1 MRSTFHVPRITRQ
14 LTEGRPVVRPS
25 GIGALRR
32 LLHSGLTILDSVSW
46 PGTWKAI
53 DVKISALHFL
63 HMTRRVP
70 KSLLVAFL
78 SVVCGPFSV
87 ARAQSTE
94 TAEAL
99 ANIKFTADVRV
110 FTVMAAL
117 NAAGFDHE
125 TSGRE
130 MSVVRQLIRRETEK
144 FDSALLGK
152 LRTFY
157 SSHNL
162 TTEASDQQVAYTSL
176 ALLLS
181 GPPEFQVTVQEVELP
196 EDVKQILGFEK
207 LVKEFYE
214 KANIESLWQS
224 QQPAYEEELTSYQTV
239 VKDLIAQTLDYF
251 RIPPRVVL
259 DREIILIPDLLNAKT
274 IVNVRNLDLVYY
286 VVVGPTDEAAENHH
300 QIQHEYLHFLID
312 PLIEKFGM
320 ALIEHG
326 DLLELAHAQ
335 PQLKPQF
342 QNKFFLLVA
351 ESLIETVLLRL
362 HDPENSDRE
371 LIRLFRQGLIF
382 APYFSRELKRY
393 EQETELISFPS
404 YVETLLDGIENPLI
418 EEDAK
423 WIAALE
429 GEIKGAQQQQ
439 LETQQRAIDEVNQ
452 RNHVTSLLN
461 EAAIL
466 LSKRE
471 FQPAQKT
478 LQQIL
483 LDDPDNGNA
492 YFYLAQA
499 ASQTEQFEQAVEYYT
514 RAANTPGIPTWVQ
527 AWSLLRIGNYQ
538 AFQGQTEE
546 ARTLFARVLELEG
559 DLRGAREETQKS
571 VDQLR

>member
-1 MRSTFHVPRITRQ
+1 MTHQVPRF
-14 LTEGRPVVRPS
+14 
-25 GIGALRR
+25 
-32 LLHSGLTILDSVSW
+32 LLI
-46 PGTWKAI
+46 AC
-53 DVKISALHFL
+53 
-63 HMTRRVP
+63 
-70 KSLLVAFL
+70 L
-78 SVVCGPFSV
+78 SVVCGPLSFVS
-87 ARAQSTE
+87 AQGTE

-99 ANIKFTADVRV
+99 ANINFTADVRV

-117 NAAGFDHE
+117 NAAGFDYE
-125 TSGRE
+125 TSGRD
-130 MSVVRQLIRRETEK
+130 MSGVRQLVRREIK
-144 FDSALLGK
+144 KIDPDLLER
-152 LRTFY
+152 LQSFY
-157 SSHNL
+157 SSHNP
-162 TTEASDQQVAYTSL
+162 TMDDADQQVAYTSL

-181 GPPEFQVTVQEVELP
+181 GPPEFEVTIQETELP
-196 EDVKQILGFEK
+196 EDVQQVLGFEK

-214 KANIESLWQS
+214 TASIGSLWQS
-224 QQPAYEEELTSYQTV
+224 QQPTYEAELISYQTV

-259 DREIILIPDLLNAKT
+259 DRQIILIPDLLNAKT

-326 DLLELAHAQ
+326 DLLDLAHAQ
-335 PQLKPQF
+335 PRLKPQF

-351 ESLIETVLLRL
+351 ESLIESVLLRL
-362 HDPENSDRE
+362 HDSENSDRE
-371 LIRLFRQGLIF
+371 LVRLFRQGLIF

-404 YVETLLDGIENPLI
+404 YVETLLKSIENPLI

-423 WIAALE
+423 LIAALE
-429 GEIKGAQQQQ
+429 SEIKGLQQQE
-439 LETQQRAIDEVNQ
+439 LETQQRAIDEVTQ
-452 RNHVTSLLN
+452 RNHVNSRLN
-461 EAAIL
+461 EAAVL
-466 LSKRE
+466 LSKKE

-478 LQQIL
+478 LQEIL

-492 YFYLAQA
+492 YFYLAQV

-514 RAANTPGIPTWVQ
+514 RAGNTPGIDTWIQ
-527 AWSLLRIGNYQ
+527 AWSLLRIGNYH

-546 ARTLFARVLELEG
+546 ARTFFGRVLGLEG
-559 DLRGAREETQKS
+559 DLRGAREEAQES
-571 VDQLR
+571 LEHLR

>member
-1 MRSTFHVPRITRQ
+1 
-14 LTEGRPVVRPS
+14 
-25 GIGALRR
+25 
-32 LLHSGLTILDSVSW
+32 
-46 PGTWKAI
+46 
-53 DVKISALHFL
+53 
-63 HMTRRVP
+63 MTHRVP

-125 TSGRE
+125 TSGRD
-130 MSVVRQLIRRETEK
+130 MSGVRQRIRRETEK
-144 FDSALLGK
+144 VDSVLLGK

-162 TTEASDQQVAYTSL
+162 TMEASDQQVAYTSL

-181 GPPEFQVTVQEVELP
+181 GPPEFQVTVQEGELP

-362 HDPENSDRE
+362 HNPENSDRE

-478 LQQIL
+478 LRQIL

>member
-429 GEIKGAQQQQ
+429 GEIKSAQQQQ
-439 LETQQRAIDEVNQ
+439 LETQQKAIDEVNQ
-452 RNHVTSLLN
+452 RNRVTSLLN

-546 ARTLFARVLELEG
+546 AHTLFARVLKLEG